1 MSRKLMKYP
10 SPLEQQP
17 LVLEVENSEESI
29 DLGKKQHQLESASKD
44 EIDEDDL
51 NEFDIPAEKS
61 NGDINYGRSINNHGI
76 QRLLRGP
83 RDSGTIDRNLAF
95 RSL

>member
-1 MSRKLMKYP
+1 VGYP

-17 LVLEVENSEESI
+17 QVLEVEKSEMST
-29 DLGKKQHQLESASKD
+29 DLGKKQCQLESASKE
-44 EIDEDDL
+44 EIDDDDL

-61 NGDINYGRSINNHGI
+61 NEDINYGRSMNNHGI

-83 RDSGTIDRNLAF
+83 KDSTAIDRKTAF
-95 RSL
+95 QPL